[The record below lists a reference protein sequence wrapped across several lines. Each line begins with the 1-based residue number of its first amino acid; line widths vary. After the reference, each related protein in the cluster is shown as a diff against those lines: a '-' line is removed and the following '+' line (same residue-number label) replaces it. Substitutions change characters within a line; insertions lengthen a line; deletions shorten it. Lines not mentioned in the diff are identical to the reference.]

1 VWTTDFNMLEPRRHE
16 LRLPDLG
23 SPGPARLSLWLVED
37 GSEVTQGDRLVE
49 VLVGNATVDLPAP
62 ASGVLRQTLGG
73 EDEPV
78 VTGQVLGIIEE
89 MGSRATE

>member
-1 VWTTDFNMLEPRRHE
+1 MPPPPAWPRE

-23 SPGPARLSLWLVED
+23 FPGQGARLSVWLVED

-49 VLVGNATVDLPAP
+49 ILIGSATVDLPAP
-62 ASGVLRQTLGG
+62 ASGVLRQALRG

-78 VTGQVLGIIEE
+78 STGQLLGVIEE
-89 MGSRATE
+89 AASDE